1 MNAYFYVHF
10 IFQDSHTKF
19 YEILF
24 NKKLFSLKNRKV
36 WLWEMPDTNPV
47 RYVNSSVCFLLSYSL
62 IIVLLLYIYCHFITI
77 IIYRRDQSLDDE
89 YMEENYGSP
98 VSQVEI
104 YFYSGR
110 AGHYSDN
117 RRDNGTLF

>member
-1 MNAYFYVHF
+1 
-10 IFQDSHTKF
+10 
-19 YEILF
+19 
-24 NKKLFSLKNRKV
+24 
-36 WLWEMPDTNPV
+36 MPDTNPV

>member
-1 MNAYFYVHF
+1 MGDAGYEPCPLRQQLCLLF
-10 IFQDSHTKF
+10 I
-19 YEILF
+19 E
-24 NKKLFSLKNRKV
+24 
-36 WLWEMPDTNPV
+36 
-47 RYVNSSVCFLLSYSL
+47 LLPNNCV
-62 IIVLLLYIYCHFITI
+62 IAIYCHFITI

-117 RRDNGTLF
+117 RCDNRTLF